1 MSGGIAYV
9 LDENDEFKIN
19 CNKGMVDLDQLTDDD
34 DCHTVKTLLK
44 KHINYTKSPV
54 AKNILDNWDK
64 YQSKFIKVMP
74 RDYKRVLSAIKKA
87 REIGVSEDE
96 AVMEAAHG

>member
-1 MSGGIAYV
+1 M
-9 LDENDEFKIN
+9 
-19 CNKGMVDLDQLTDDD
+19 
-34 DCHTVKTLLK
+34 
-44 KHINYTKSPV
+44 
-54 AKNILDNWDK
+54 DNWDK